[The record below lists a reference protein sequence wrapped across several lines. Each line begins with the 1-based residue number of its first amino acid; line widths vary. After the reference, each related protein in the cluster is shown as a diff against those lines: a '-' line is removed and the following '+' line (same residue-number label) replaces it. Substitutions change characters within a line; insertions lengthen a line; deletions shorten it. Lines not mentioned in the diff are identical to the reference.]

1 MRKTLRGAALLGAL
15 CLACGITPALAN
27 EAGSAL
33 KADDLRAEPFAD
45 AKAVG
50 KVAKGDALTIVTR
63 QGGWYQVKAGATTG
77 WVRMLSVRR
86 GEGGK
91 ASATDEI
98 AGAAGAATGRSK
110 GQVVSTTGVRG
121 LSEADLKQAKF
132 NEAEIAKAERHRASA
147 DDAKGF
153 AGQAGLQPRQMAF
166 LGEGKTGEK
175 K

>member
-1 MRKTLRGAALLGAL
+1 MRTSLRNAALMSAV
-15 CLACGITPALAN
+15 CLACWVAPAGAN

-45 AKAVG
+45 AKTVG

-91 ASATDEI
+91 ASAVDEI

-132 NEAEIAKAERHRASA
+132 NEAEIAKAEGHRASA
-147 DDAKGF
+147 DDAKSF

-166 LGEGKTGEK
+166 LGEGKTGERK
-175 K
+175 

>member
-1 MRKTLRGAALLGAL
+1 MRASLRKAVLAAAMFMAYG
-15 CLACGITPALAN
+15 LAPALAN

-45 AKAVG
+45 AKTVG

-91 ASATDEI
+91 ASAADEL

-132 NEAEIAKAERHRASA
+132 NESEIAKAEGNRASA
-147 DDAKGF
+147 DEAKSF
-153 AGQAGLQPRQMAF
+153 AGQAGLQSRQMAF
-166 LGEGKTGEK
+166 LGEGKTGARK
-175 K
+175 

>member
-1 MRKTLRGAALLGAL
+1 MRTSLPSAALIGVM
-15 CLACGITPALAN
+15 CLACGIAPARAD

-45 AKAVG
+45 AKTVG
-50 KVAKGDALTIVTR
+50 KVAKGEALSIVTR
-63 QGGWYQVKAGATTG
+63 QGGWYQVKAGAATG

-91 ASATDEI
+91 SSAADEI
-98 AGAAGAATGRSK
+98 VGAAGAATGRSK

-132 NEAEIAKAERHRASA
+132 NEAEIAKAEGNRASA
-147 DDAKGF
+147 DEAKSF

-166 LGEGKTGEK
+166 LGEGKTGERK
-175 K
+175 